1 MTAAAAPDVVRFL
14 PARAVAVATGASERS
29 AARWRAGT
37 RPRRRAYVGRLA
49 DLAAVVGLLGGS
61 MSARGTAA
69 WLTAP
74 SAYLGGDRPADLI
87 ARGETERVR
96 GAALAYAAGD
106 AT

>member
-1 MTAAAAPDVVRFL
+1 MTATGAADVVRAL
-14 PARAVAVATGASERS
+14 PTRAVAAATGATPRTAE
-29 AARWRAGT
+29 RWRAGT
-37 RPRRRAYVGRLA
+37 QPRRRAYVGRLA

-61 MSARGTAA
+61 MTSRGTAA

-74 SAYLGGDRPADLI
+74 SAYLGGERPADLI

>member
-1 MTAAAAPDVVRFL
+1 MAATAPDVVRLL
-14 PARAVAVATGASERS
+14 PARAVAAATGASPRTAE
-29 AARWRAGT
+29 RWRAGT

-49 DLAAVVGLLGGS
+49 DLATIVGLLGGS
-61 MSARGTAA
+61 LTARGTAA

-87 ARGETERVR
+87 VGGETERVR

>member
-1 MTAAAAPDVVRFL
+1 MAAMVTPDPVLAL
-14 PARAVAVATGASERS
+14 PARAVAAATGASQRT
-29 AARWRAGT
+29 AQRWRAGS
-37 RPRRRAYVGRLA
+37 RPRRRTYVERLA
-49 DLAAVVGLLGGS
+49 DLAVVVGILGAS
-61 MSARGTAA
+61 LAPRGTAA

-74 SAYLGGDRPADLI
+74 SAYLGWERPADLL

>member
-1 MTAAAAPDVVRFL
+1 MAFATADLVRSL
-14 PARAVAVATGASERS
+14 PARAVAAATGASERT
-29 AARWRAGT
+29 AQRWRAGT
-37 RPRRRAYVGRLA
+37 QARRRAYVGRLA

-61 MSARGTAA
+61 MTARGTAA

-74 SAYLGGDRPADLI
+74 SAYLGGERPADLI
-87 ARGETERVR
+87 VRGETERVR